1 MAATEEIE
9 KEILAEMAAN
19 PVPYAAGQVNDV
31 ITIDGETRM
40 ISVPASEI
48 FFGVESDK
56 DVERKHFRCPKVVGD
71 GIDLSKHQIYIS
83 YITSD
88 SAGKT
93 FSGNAGLYLC
103 EDVATDGDD
112 ITFSWQLSGNV
123 FASAGFIAFKV
134 LAAKTDGENVQT
146 RWNTVPAI
154 GTVLMTVPDGMD
166 IGEAYPD
173 IVTQLLERMASVEKI
188 ATEEAMQGYV
198 NTYLEAHPGE
208 IDETLTDPKKAAPA
222 SVVGELKEDIN
233 ELDKG
238 NSLPNIEWVLG
249 NYKDGVLDSSITWRL
264 STKNILFAEEDLT
277 YVINDSEYFILLS
290 TYQSDGTFISSEP
303 KNNTIKIQKGT
314 YYTFTIYKP
323 SSESYKDDA
332 SLYYRK
338 VYTKSNIHKD
348 IEQSVLAA
356 RKDINKLLFLIA
368 DVNLAYN
375 AEFEIG
381 NAINPQVYDTEINR
395 STITTCVSKIDLGV
409 ISYEKIRFG
418 VLNKDYVYS
427 YSLFDESKK
436 FIGNISFKGEE
447 NITQSKKVRYVIIQL
462 RKVDNSNID
471 LNKILNAGFY
481 IILDNN
487 KIRFTELQSS
497 VTELQSS
504 VTEKRLITLNYDN
517 PDYSKVFD
525 IEKYS
530 YNILNITAMCGRDF
544 EVSIS
549 VDGEYKK
556 AKLINAETGEESY
569 TAWHIG
575 RYYVDKSYGC
585 ESIKVTSKNYYSN
598 YMIVDLESYRF
609 APYIS
614 NNHVSRKYLTGFE
627 VENTFGYSRVFG
639 VYDDCAYYFN
649 GNVISKINLNTYD
662 TDVVYTADNP
672 ISSAMIFDNGNIIL
686 NCDTVWKMYL
696 LKDGV
701 LEEKHTFYDSEH
713 NVNLMPNY
721 LFSLYNY
728 KNIGIA
734 SEYRPSKEPVSGY
747 KAYITKDYGETW
759 DVLFDL
765 TKHVS
770 DENNRIYHL
779 HSVVYDPYGDMYWA
793 CNGDAPGVDMIHYSF
808 DGITWY
814 KINDRISIKATVIVP
829 MRDCVLF
836 LSDLNTVCVYKWA
849 RKAIMPGDKLYLDN
863 VYMFVPNWE
872 NACPIGCTAYYDECS
887 DLTYFGYDTDV
898 NINSGYSGDC
908 LKYSDV
914 FVTDGYNVKLLY
926 KEKSET
932 SLWGVFGNRDRIVIC
947 SANNNKI
954 CKKL

>member
-1 MAATEEIE
+1 MQKIRIDFDNPGLPQHISAVENDSQSRFFQATLYENGKAYTAPEGATYSIMYHGFGPQNQGWYDT
-9 KEILAEMAAN
+9 I
-19 PVPYAAGQVNDV
+19 ND
-31 ITIDGETRM
+31 G
-40 ISVPASEI
+40 
-48 FFGVESDK
+48 
-56 DVERKHFRCPKVVGD
+56 
-71 GIDLSKHQIYIS
+71 
-83 YITSD
+83 
-88 SAGKT
+88 AGKR
-93 FSGNAGLYLC
+93 AAC
-103 EDVATDGDD
+103 AV
-112 ITFSWQLSGNV
+112 SGNV
-123 FASAGFIAFKV
+123 VTCEIARQALQVPGHVSIV
-134 LAAKTDGENVQT
+134 LCVTTGKGYMLKSWPIECDCKNDRYDSTAEIQSFFYITQVSNEDWNRAIQALEELKNTIDPTLSLSGKAADAAKV
-146 RWNTVPAI
+146 
-154 GTVLMTVPDGMD
+154 
-166 IGEAYPD
+166 GEA
-173 IVTQLLERMASVEKI
+173 INAESERAKGVEN
-188 ATEEAMQGYV
+188 Q
-198 NTYLEAHPGE
+198 
-208 IDETLTDPKKAAPA
+208 
-222 SVVGELKEDIN
+222 LKEDID

-238 NSLPNIEWVLG
+238 YSLPNIEWVLG
-249 NYKDGVLDSSITWRL
+249 TYKDGVLDSSITWRL
-264 STKNILFAEEDLT
+264 STKNILFAEEYLT
-277 YVINDSEYFILLS
+277 YVINDSEYYILLS
-290 TYQSDGTFISSEP
+290 TYQSDGTFISSEI
-303 KNNTIKIQKGT
+303 KSNVIKITHGT
-314 YYTFTIYKP
+314 YYTFTIFKP

-338 VYTKSNIHKD
+338 VYTKSNTYKN
-348 IEQSVLAA
+348 IEQSTLAA
-356 RKDINKLLFLIA
+356 RKDINKLLFSIV

-381 NAINPQVYDTEINR
+381 NAINQQVYDTEINKNTL
-395 STITTCVSKIDLGV
+395 STCVSKIDLGV
-409 ISYEKIRFG
+409 ISYKKIRFG

-436 FIGNISFKGEE
+436 FIGNISFDGEE
-447 NITQSKKVRYVIIQL
+447 TITQSKKVRYAIIQL
-462 RKVDNSNID
+462 RKVDKSNID
-471 LNKILNAGFY
+471 INRVSSAGFY
-481 IILDNN
+481 AILDNN
-487 KIRFTELQSS
+487 KIRF
-497 VTELQSS
+497 TELQSS

-517 PDYSKVFD
+517 PNYSKVFD

-544 EVSIS
+544 EVFIS

-598 YMIVDLESYRF
+598 YMTVDLESYRF

-614 NNHVSRKYLTGFE
+614 NNHVNRKYLTGFE
-627 VENTFGYSRVFG
+627 VEKTFEYSRVFG

-649 GNVISKINLNTYD
+649 GNVISKINLNTYA

-672 ISSAMIFDNGNIIL
+672 ISSVMIFDNGNIIL

-696 LKDGV
+696 LKNGV
-701 LEEKHTFYDSEH
+701 LEEKHTFYDSEN

-759 DVLFDL
+759 EVLFDL

-914 FVTDGYNVKLLY
+914 FVTDGYNVKPLY

-932 SLWGVFGNRDRIVIC
+932 SLWGVFGNRDKIVIC

>member
-1 MAATEEIE
+1 MQKIRIDFDNPGLPQHISAVENDSQSRFFQATLYENG
-9 KEILAEMAAN
+9 KAYTA
-19 PVPYAAGQVNDV
+19 PAGASYSIMYRGFGPQNQGWYDTIND
-31 ITIDGETRM
+31 G
-40 ISVPASEI
+40 
-48 FFGVESDK
+48 
-56 DVERKHFRCPKVVGD
+56 
-71 GIDLSKHQIYIS
+71 
-83 YITSD
+83 
-88 SAGKT
+88 AGKR
-93 FSGNAGLYLC
+93 AAC
-103 EDVATDGDD
+103 KA
-112 ITFSWQLSGNV
+112 SGNV
-123 FASAGFIAFKV
+123 VTCEIARQALQVPGHVSIV
-134 LAAKTDGENVQT
+134 LCVTTGKGYMLKSWPIECDCKNDRYNSTAEIQSFFYITQVSNADWNRAIQALEELKNTIDPTLSLSGKAADAAKV
-146 RWNTVPAI
+146 
-154 GTVLMTVPDGMD
+154 
-166 IGEAYPD
+166 GEA
-173 IVTQLLERMASVEKI
+173 INAESERAKGVEN
-188 ATEEAMQGYV
+188 Q
-198 NTYLEAHPGE
+198 
-208 IDETLTDPKKAAPA
+208 
-222 SVVGELKEDIN
+222 LKEDID

-238 NSLPNIEWVLG
+238 YSLPNIEWVLG
-249 NYKDGVLDSSITWRL
+249 TYKDGVLDSSITWRL
-264 STKNILFAEEDLT
+264 STKNILFAEEYLT
-277 YVINDSEYFILLS
+277 YVINDSEYYILLS
-290 TYQSDGTFISSEP
+290 TYQSDGTFISSET
-303 KNNTIKIQKGT
+303 KNNVIKITHGT
-314 YYTFTIYKP
+314 YYTFTIFKP

-338 VYTKSNIHKD
+338 VYTKSNTYKN
-348 IEQSVLAA
+348 IEQSTLAV
-356 RKDINKLLFLIA
+356 RKDINKLLFSIV

-381 NAINPQVYDTEINR
+381 NAINQQVYDTEINKNTL
-395 STITTCVSKIDLGV
+395 STCVSKIDLGV
-409 ISYEKIRFG
+409 ISYKKIRFG

-436 FIGNISFKGEE
+436 FIGNISFDGEE
-447 NITQSKKVRYVIIQL
+447 TITQSKKVRYAIIQL
-462 RKVDNSNID
+462 RKVDKSNID
-471 LNKILNAGFY
+471 INRVSSAGFY
-481 IILDNN
+481 AILDNN
-487 KIRFTELQSS
+487 KIRF
-497 VTELQSS
+497 TELQSS

-517 PDYSKVFD
+517 PNYSKVFD

-544 EVSIS
+544 EVFIS

-598 YMIVDLESYRF
+598 YMTVDLESYRF

-614 NNHVSRKYLTGFE
+614 NNHVNRKYLTGFE
-627 VENTFGYSRVFG
+627 VEKTFKYSRVFG

-649 GNVISKINLNTYD
+649 GNVISKINLNTYA

-672 ISSAMIFDNGNIIL
+672 ISSVMIFDNGNIIL

-696 LKDGV
+696 LKNGV
-701 LEEKHTFYDSEH
+701 LEEKHTFYDSEN

-759 DVLFDL
+759 EVLFDL

-914 FVTDGYNVKLLY
+914 FVTDGYNVKPLY

-932 SLWGVFGNRDRIVIC
+932 SLWGVFGNRDKIVIC

>member
-1 MAATEEIE
+1 MQKIRIDFDNPGLPQHISAVENDSQSRFFQATLYENG
-9 KEILAEMAAN
+9 KAYTA
-19 PVPYAAGQVNDV
+19 PAGASYSIMYRGFGPQNQGWYDTIND
-31 ITIDGETRM
+31 G
-40 ISVPASEI
+40 
-48 FFGVESDK
+48 
-56 DVERKHFRCPKVVGD
+56 
-71 GIDLSKHQIYIS
+71 
-83 YITSD
+83 
-88 SAGKT
+88 AGKRAACT
-93 FSGNAGLYLC
+93 A
-103 EDVATDGDD
+103 
-112 ITFSWQLSGNV
+112 SGNV
-123 FASAGFIAFKV
+123 VTCEIARQALQVPGHVSIV
-134 LAAKTDGENVQT
+134 LCVTTGKGYMLKSWPIECDCKNDRYDSTVEIQSFFYITQISNESWTQAIQAVEELKNTIDPTLSLSGKAADAAKV
-146 RWNTVPAI
+146 
-154 GTVLMTVPDGMD
+154 
-166 IGEAYPD
+166 GEAVNAE
-173 IVTQLLERMASVEKI
+173 IERAKGVEN
-188 ATEEAMQGYV
+188 Q
-198 NTYLEAHPGE
+198 
-208 IDETLTDPKKAAPA
+208 
-222 SVVGELKEDIN
+222 LKEDID

-238 NSLPNIEWVLG
+238 YSLPNIEWVLG
-249 NYKDGVLDSSITWRL
+249 TYKDGVLDSSITWRL
-264 STKNILFAEEDLT
+264 STKNILFAEEYLT
-277 YVINDSEYFILLS
+277 YVINDSEYYILLS
-290 TYQSDGTFISSEP
+290 TYQSDGTFISSET
-303 KNNTIKIQKGT
+303 KNNVIKITHGT
-314 YYTFTIYKP
+314 YYTFTIFKP

-338 VYTKSNIHKD
+338 VYTKSNTYKN
-348 IEQSVLAA
+348 IEQSTLAA
-356 RKDINKLLFLIA
+356 RKDINNLLFSIV

-381 NAINPQVYDTEINR
+381 NAINQQVYDTEINKNTL
-395 STITTCVSKIDLGV
+395 STCVSKIDLGV
-409 ISYEKIRFG
+409 ISYKKIRFG

-436 FIGNISFKGEE
+436 FIGNISFDGEE
-447 NITQSKKVRYVIIQL
+447 TITQSKKVRYAIIQL
-462 RKVDNSNID
+462 RKVDKSNID
-471 LNKILNAGFY
+471 INRVSSAGFY
-481 IILDNN
+481 AILDNN
-487 KIRFTELQSS
+487 KIRF
-497 VTELQSS
+497 TELQSS

-517 PDYSKVFD
+517 PNYSKVFD

-544 EVSIS
+544 EVFIS

-598 YMIVDLESYRF
+598 YMTVDLESYRF

-614 NNHVSRKYLTGFE
+614 NNHVNRKYLTGFE
-627 VENTFGYSRVFG
+627 VEKTFEYSRVFG

-649 GNVISKINLNTYD
+649 GNVISKINLNTYA

-672 ISSAMIFDNGNIIL
+672 ISSVMIFDNGNIIL

-696 LKDGV
+696 LKNGV
-701 LEEKHTFYDSEH
+701 LEEKHTFYDSEN

-759 DVLFDL
+759 EVLFDL

-914 FVTDGYNVKLLY
+914 FVTDGYNVKPLY

-932 SLWGVFGNRDRIVIC
+932 SLWGVFGNRDKIVIC